1 MSTLETPRSS
11 TASGLLLDR
20 FMPHYDLTVVHSGVF
35 RVPPAVCYEAVLSL
49 DVFEAPLIRALI
61 DARGAPLRLAG
72 IRDGQHLADDPVR
85 LRTFRMR
92 DMPQRGWLLLGE
104 TPDVEM
110 VLGLVGQ
117 PWKLRGA
124 SPSTPVTPET
134 FTEFHEPGFLKIA
147 TSVRVDA
154 YGNGSTI
161 LVVET
166 RAVAS
171 DPESRR
177 RFMPYWRVVGPFSH
191 LIRWKAMRMLE
202 RRLNGWPG

>member
-1 MSTLETPRSS
+1 MTMSTLETPRPS
-11 TASGLLLDR
+11 TASGLLLDH
-20 FMPHYDLTVVHSGVF
+20 FMPLYDVTVVHSGVF
-35 RVPPAVCYEAVLSL
+35 RVPPTVCYEAVLSL

-61 DARGAPLRLAG
+61 DARGAPMRLAG
-72 IRDGQHLADDPVR
+72 IRGGRHPADEP
-85 LRTFRMR
+85 LSTFRIR

-104 TPDVEM
+104 TADVEM

-117 PWKLRGA
+117 PWKLSA
-124 SPSTPVTPET
+124 TAPSTPVTPES
-134 FTEFHEPGFLKIA
+134 FTDFHEPGFLKIA
-147 TSVRVDA
+147 TSVRVDP
-154 YGNGSTI
+154 YGSGSTI

-191 LIRWKAMRMLE
+191 LIRWKTMRMLE
-202 RRLNGWPG
+202 RRLNDRPS